1 MRKWAWGLVLEE
13 LGVAWA
19 PWCGGKRGGRMVA
32 ILGVFQGGAN
42 RLCPWPGCET
52 WEKGE
57 SGWPWSF

>member
-1 MRKWAWGLVLEE
+1 
-13 LGVAWA
+13 
-19 PWCGGKRGGRMVA
+19 MVA

-57 SGWPWSF
+57 SGWPWSFQLSRC